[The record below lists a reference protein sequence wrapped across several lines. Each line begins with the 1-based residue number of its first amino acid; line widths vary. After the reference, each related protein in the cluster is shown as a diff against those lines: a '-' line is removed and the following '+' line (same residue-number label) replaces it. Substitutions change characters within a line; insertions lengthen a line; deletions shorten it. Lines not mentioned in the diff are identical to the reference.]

1 LYTGAIRRSLRNK
14 SFLATSNFSKTNNI
28 VRNGNSSSNKG
39 ATLPPE
45 DVDVNSSNK
54 LNNQTGVDV
63 INNSS
68 ISSRNINNH
77 TMGAVVDD
85 NSIQLVAVTMVKD
98 GSSLDVEAHPAE
110 AARQLV

>member
-1 LYTGAIRRSLRNK
+1 LSTGAIRRSLRNQ

-28 VRNGNSSSNKG
+28 VRNGNSSNNKG
-39 ATLPPE
+39 ASLPPE
-45 DVDVNSSNK
+45 DVGATSSNK

-68 ISSRNINNH
+68 ISSRNINNR

-85 NSIQLVAVTMVKD
+85 NSIQLAVTMVKD
-98 GSSLDVEAHPAE
+98 GSSLDEEAHPAE